1 MQNFN
6 TKIKAVKI
14 DTMFTGFRAVMR
26 DSKEAVKVAA
36 GLIGQ
41 SMVGDVCVMVY
52 GTENNWQAQASVMAG
67 GRVRIVAS
75 AEFDNSDM

>member
-26 DSKEAVKVAA
+26 DNKEAVKVAA

-41 SMVGDVCVMVY
+41 AMVGDVCVMVY
-52 GTENNWQAQASVMAG
+52 GTENAWKAQASAMAS